1 MSAASLLRLTAFLLL
16 FAVCTPSGIGQQPT
30 EPTDTESNQDGAVAA
45 DATAPKN
52 VALSVAPA
60 GAGRNRAGRWSTLSV
75 NGLNRTDEDSE
86 ELGIVT
92 IGDRTNLQYARKFW
106 IPAYSKRQG
115 WINVQIPEDIAD
127 NQLQVPMT
135 TMHLKATESGESFQP
150 NVVGMTKSSRGL
162 LIARSK
168 VVTGAILAPR
178 DPSPADADRADVLS
192 RTIYSAMDAVIVDEQ
207 DLGLVELS
215 GGFIP
220 PTANPLDALDVIVVA
235 NDSILQDTV
244 AVQRFQSWLQ
254 SGGNVWIMA
263 DQLKPESVRALL
275 GDSSCYSVVDEVEL
289 NDYTM
294 VVPPAHSSAKEATY
308 DWTTEQPVTLLR
320 VLADTDEVE
329 STIDGWPAAFWKD
342 VGQGR
347 VLFTT
352 LGAKGWLKEGD
363 VPITPLTSI
372 AEDLFA
378 QKSEPADQVARIS
391 RFLDQEIG
399 YTIPSRA
406 TVATILGLHLLFVFG
421 IGIWLVR
428 KQALQYL
435 AVLIPVTA
443 LLAMGSLIAIGKANT
458 SQVPSTIATGQIARA
473 LPGSASL
480 RMESVNAIFSQERQ
494 PLPITVAADTT
505 ALMVGE
511 SDSSEL
517 MRIVW
522 DDSGKSTWEFV
533 DQPPGVV
540 RHVKSQSLVT
550 LPQPW
555 KVVGKFT
562 ENGFEGALQGIQ
574 ASTVQDPVIASSPSP
589 SLAVEFDPDSD
600 GRFIASK
607 MLERDQYIDS
617 ALVTDTQQ
625 QRQQFIR
632 EVVSGE
638 GSPVSETPS
647 LLLWTEPVP
656 TGTTFGDG
664 FGREGWALASI
675 PIRIDRVAPG
685 ESFMIPPIFVSL
697 RASSRGPS
705 IFFDTTIGKTPDS
718 FNKPGKFEVR
728 CVPPSAVLPCE
739 ISSAVI
745 ALRAIAPGRTMTIR
759 GFNGDQPVTLLEQA
773 SPNGRVEF
781 IVDNP
786 EVLGLDAEGGLPI
799 EVSFSQTEK
808 EKIAESQSLSR
819 TEQQSSTNSWSV
831 DYFNVTLKGTA
842 E

>member
-1 MSAASLLRLTAFLLL
+1 M
-16 FAVCTPSGIGQQPT
+16 
-30 EPTDTESNQDGAVAA
+30 
-45 DATAPKN
+45 
-52 VALSVAPA
+52 ALSVAPA
-60 GAGRNRAGRWSTLSV
+60 GAGRNRKGRWSTLSV
-75 NGLNRTDEDSE
+75 NGLNRTDQDSE

-92 IGDRTNLQYARKFW
+92 IGEQTNLQYARKFW
-106 IPAYSKRQG
+106 IPANSKRQG
-115 WINVQIPEDIAD
+115 WMNVEIPDDIAD
-127 NQLQVPMT
+127 DQLQVPMT

-150 NVVGMTKSSRGL
+150 DVVGMTKSSRSL
-162 LIARSK
+162 LISRSQ
-168 VVTGAILAPR
+168 VVTGAILTPR
-178 DPSPADADRADVLS
+178 DPNAADADHAKELS
-192 RTIYSAMDAVIVDEQ
+192 QTIYAAIDAVTVDEQ
-207 DLGLVELS
+207 DLGIVELS
-215 GGFIP
+215 GGFVP

-235 NDSILQDTV
+235 NDSILHDTV

-254 SGGNVWIMA
+254 SGGNAWVMA
-263 DQLKPESVRALL
+263 DQIEPESVRALL

-329 STIDGWPAAFWKD
+329 ATIDGWPAAFWKD

-352 LGAKGWLKEGD
+352 LGAKGWLGEGG
-363 VPITPLTSI
+363 VPMTPLTNI
-372 AEDLFA
+372 AEDLFVE
-378 QKSEPADQVARIS
+378 KTPPANQVARIS

-399 YTIPSRA
+399 YSIPSRG
-406 TVATILGLHLLFVFG
+406 TVAAILGFHLLLVFG
-421 IGIWLVR
+421 IGMWLVR

-435 AVLIPVTA
+435 AVLIPASA
-443 LLAMGSLIAIGKANT
+443 LLATGSLVAIGKANT

-480 RMESVNAIFSQERQ
+480 RMESVNAIYSQERQ

-505 ALMVGE
+505 ATMVGE

-522 DDSGKSTWEFV
+522 DDSGKSSWQFV

-555 KVVGKFT
+555 KVIGKFT
-562 ENGFEGALQGIQ
+562 ERGFEGTLQGIP
-574 ASTVQDPVIASSPSP
+574 AANAQDPVIASLPSP
-589 SLAVEFDPDSD
+589 PLAVEFDPDAED
-600 GRFIASK
+600 KFIASK
-607 MLERDQYIDS
+607 MLDRDQYIDS

-632 EVVSGE
+632 ELIADTGSLVSQ
-638 GSPVSETPS
+638 TPS
-647 LLLWTEPVP
+647 LLLWTNPVP
-656 TGTTFGDG
+656 TGTDFGDG

-675 PIRIDRVAPG
+675 PIRIDRAAPG
-685 ESFMIPPIFVSL
+685 ESFMIPPMFVSL

-705 IFFDTTIGKTPDS
+705 IFFNTAKGRTPDS
-718 FNKPGKFEVR
+718 FNKPGKFELR
-728 CVPPSAVLPCE
+728 CVPPSAVLPCDMKRAL
-739 ISSAVI
+739 IAIRAV
-745 ALRAIAPGRTMTIR
+745 APGRTMTIS
-759 GFNGDQPVTLLEQA
+759 GFNGDQPVTLLEQPN
-773 SPNGRVEF
+773 PNGRVECV
-781 IVDNP
+781 IDNP
-786 EVLGLDAEGGLPI
+786 DVLSLDSEGGLPI

-808 EKIAESQSLSR
+808 EKIAETQSLSR
-819 TEQQSSTNSWSV
+819 SDQQSSTNSWSV
-831 DYFNVTLKGTA
+831 DYFNIAFNGTA